1 MGVNPNLGRS
11 VKYDLSDIEWKGL
24 MSAGG
29 PQAESS
35 PSASGGGGGDGD
47 DRRPTEAPSSVR
59 KVSSRSLRQEE
70 VLMFNRAISRLG
82 EICQLVPQMS
92 DMQT

>member
-11 VKYDLSDIEWKGL
+11 VKYDLSDIEWKDLVPANGL
-24 MSAGG
+24 QEA
-29 PQAESS
+29 S
-35 PSASGGGGGDGD
+35 PSGDGGDGS

-82 EICQLVPQMS
+82 EICQVVPQI
-92 DMQT
+92 